1 MLERPY
7 VRCHLY
13 MHVCERQAKGDE
25 DLRFLGNN
33 VDLEFSEETWAKQSK
48 FLKRERFKVLLW

>member
-33 VDLEFSEETWAKQSK
+33 VDLEFSEET
-48 FLKRERFKVLLW
+48 